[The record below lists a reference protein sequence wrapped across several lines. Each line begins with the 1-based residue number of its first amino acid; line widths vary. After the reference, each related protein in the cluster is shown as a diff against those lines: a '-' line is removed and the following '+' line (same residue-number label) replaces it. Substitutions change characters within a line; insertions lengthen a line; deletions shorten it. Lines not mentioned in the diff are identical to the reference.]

1 MKKKIIVFTGAG
13 ISAESG
19 IKTFRDADG
28 LWEGHDVDD
37 VASIDGWYRNPKL
50 VQDFYNMRRQVAM
63 QAKPNAAHQA
73 LVVLGKSF
81 DVQIVTQNVDTLHE
95 RAGSDHVLHLHGRL
109 DQACSSKDKRLI
121 YPIDGYEIKMGDLCE
136 KGSQLRPN
144 IVWFGEAVPNMEPA
158 IEMAREADIMI
169 VIGTSLAVYPAAGLV
184 DVIAPTCDLYV
195 VDKQINTSRIPKRAS
210 TIESAA
216 SEAVPYLV
224 AQLIERYATL

>member
-19 IKTFRDADG
+19 IQTFRDANG
-28 LWEGHDVDD
+28 LWEGHDVED

-50 VQDFYNMRRQVAM
+50 VQDFYNMRRSVAL
-63 QAKPNAAHQA
+63 QAQPNAAHEA
-73 LVVLGKSF
+73 LVLLEKAF
-81 DVQIVTQNVDTLHE
+81 DVQIITQNVDVLHE
-95 RAGSDHVLHLHGRL
+95 RAGSAHVLHLHGRL
-109 DQACSSKDKRLI
+109 DEACSSKDKKLI
-121 YPIDGYEIKMGDLCE
+121 YPITGHEIKMGDLCE

-158 IEMAREADIMI
+158 IALARQAAIMI

-195 VDKQINTSRIPKRAS
+195 IDKQINTSRIPKRAC
-210 TIESAA
+210 TIESTA
-216 SEAVPYLV
+216 SDAVPHLV
-224 AQLIERYATL
+224 AQLITRYSIL